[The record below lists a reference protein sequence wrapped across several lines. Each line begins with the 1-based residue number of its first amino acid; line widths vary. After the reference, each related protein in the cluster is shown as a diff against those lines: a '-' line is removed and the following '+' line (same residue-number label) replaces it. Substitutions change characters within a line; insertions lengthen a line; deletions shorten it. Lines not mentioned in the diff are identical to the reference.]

1 MVTACNGMF
10 DLMYQVVYTLT
21 DFLLTPTKLYYAII
35 FCSQLSL
42 AGTSGDLIISSHDL
56 TELGSPGL

>member
-10 DLMYQVVYTLT
+10 DLMYQAVYTLT
-21 DFLLTPTKLYYAII
+21 DCLLTPTKLYYAI